1 MTQIP
6 IVARTHSIV
15 CIESTRQGKYSNGEK
30 INGLS
35 LGILKKCDFLLYEC
49 AVIVFSMIFDIFG
62 RKLDYSGG
70 SLRKKI
76 DGAPKKYYFPAYLV

>member
-6 IVARTHSIV
+6 IVARTHSIG
-15 CIESTRQGKYSNGEK
+15 CIVDTPRKILEWEK

-70 SLRKKI
+70 SLRKKN
-76 DGAPKKYYFPAYLV
+76 